1 MSKFIIS
8 LNFLI
13 RFKFLMQ
20 MGKLNINIQLK
31 IMIKAIGKEET
42 NNVGK
47 TYRGYSK
54 MIVNISIDFLCK
66 T

>member
-1 MSKFIIS
+1 
-8 LNFLI
+8 
-13 RFKFLMQ
+13 MQ